1 MTPLNVHTYLRWPP
15 WYSFISDDSPEH
27 PHSTHMTCWISTF
40 TSYDPHER
48 PYLPQMTPL
57 NVHIHLRWP
66 PWISTGP
73 SDDPPNVHIHP
84 RWPPWMSI
92 FISVDPPECP
102 NSHQVHIYISW
113 PLSMFYFT
121 SHYRPTNTVY
131 HPRVYSLWVY
141 QTMNL
146 SFLSLSPLSLSFL
159 EFISPLSLS
168 SWWVYPTMSLSNR
181 EFIIFEFIKIWVKMP
196 QNNSVY
202 CLSPTVTI
210 STLVKI
216 GQNNLLNW
224 GVFNNFNRSSR
235 WCPRH
240 CIIKFHHSELNHD
253 FWYIWPSDPSLT
265 SI

>member
-1 MTPLNVHTYLRWPP
+1 MNIHIYLRWPR
-15 WYSFISDDSPEH
+15 W
-27 PHSTHMTCWISTF
+27 MSTF
-40 TSYDPHER
+40 ASNDPLNAHI
-48 PYLPQMTPL
+48 YLRLPPWMSHSPHITTM

-66 PWISTGP
+66 PLTSSCTWY
-73 SDDPPNVHIHP
+73 
-84 RWPPWMSI
+84 R
-92 FISVDPPECP
+92 
-102 NSHQVHIYISW
+102 
-113 PLSMFYFT
+113 PLSMYYFT

-159 EFISPLSLS
+159 EFFSPLSLS
-168 SWWVYPTMSLSNR
+168 SWWVYPTMSLSNH

-224 GVFNNFNRSSR
+224 GVFNNFNRSSH